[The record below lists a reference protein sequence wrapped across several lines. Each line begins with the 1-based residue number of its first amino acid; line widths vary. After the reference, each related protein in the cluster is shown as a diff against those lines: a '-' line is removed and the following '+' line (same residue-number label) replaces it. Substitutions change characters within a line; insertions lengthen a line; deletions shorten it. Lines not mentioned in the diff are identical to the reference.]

1 MMANQRRR
9 ADPSTSSRA
18 RSAAGLAANAA
29 SRMPSSGMHSAMER
43 LRAAV
48 VACEQASAP
57 RAALP
62 AKALRCERRR
72 TAAFVSAL
80 GDAQLL
86 HDEARSEQLNML
98 KKAAGE
104 VRPASRCS
112 ARTFTEMFQ
121 RATHSDHLVPP
132 PAALVIAAAR
142 VHGCCRDRAAH
153 AENHGGGGQGAGADA
168 GGRRRHA
175 DATCAMD
182 ESPAAAAGGQ
192 GGAGGG
198 ADAGKVANT
207 AGEHQSEHVQ
217 GPAHQGRCNFSQ
229 QSAHVDRGALGGAVR
244 CRSWDA
250 LLKRGAEAS
259 RARREGG

>member
-1 MMANQRRR
+1 MGGGVDELRALEGRKGLIGTNESSEMMANQRRR

-112 ARTFTEMFQ
+112 ARTFY
-121 RATHSDHLVPP
+121 RNVSKSH
-132 PAALVIAAAR
+132 AL
-142 VHGCCRDRAAH
+142 
-153 AENHGGGGQGAGADA
+153 
-168 GGRRRHA
+168 
-175 DATCAMD
+175 
-182 ESPAAAAGGQ
+182 
-192 GGAGGG
+192 
-198 ADAGKVANT
+198 
-207 AGEHQSEHVQ
+207 
-217 GPAHQGRCNFSQ
+217 
-229 QSAHVDRGALGGAVR
+229 
-244 CRSWDA
+244 
-250 LLKRGAEAS
+250 
-259 RARREGG
+259 